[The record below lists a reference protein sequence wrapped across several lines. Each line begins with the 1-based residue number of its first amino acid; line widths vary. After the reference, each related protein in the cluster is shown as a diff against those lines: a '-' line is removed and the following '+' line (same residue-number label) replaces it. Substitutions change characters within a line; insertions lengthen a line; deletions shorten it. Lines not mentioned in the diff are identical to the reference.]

1 MIKCL
6 PEEVQTSLRSGV
18 AINSVGHCVEELI
31 LNSIDAKATCI
42 AVRVD
47 LETFKVQVVDNG
59 CGMGKE
65 DLNKVGNRY
74 FTSKCYS
81 LEDLENLKFYGFRGE
96 ALASIANM
104 ASILEISSKT
114 SKIAKTFLKL
124 FHNGKGLEVSEA
136 ELNRPSL
143 GTTVAVYNLYH
154 QLPVRRKCMD
164 STLEFE
170 RVRHKVEAL
179 SLIHPSVS
187 FSLRNEASCSM
198 VLQLPKTKDICSR
211 FSQIYGLGKSQKL
224 RQINYMSGGFK
235 IIGFISTEG
244 HYNKNIQFLYVN
256 NRLILKT
263 KLHKLIDFLLKK
275 QSVICKTKTGSL
287 ISSPA
292 RHRSGS
298 ELYGVFIINVKCQ
311 HDEYDICLEPAK
323 TLIEFRRW
331 DALLTCF
338 EEGVKAFLK
347 QEHLFIELCS
357 EDTTEF
363 NENNGFCLGNVIA
376 LKHSLPKEKDMQESF
391 KTACDNIVDSCETFN
406 LQSKSVRRKVTLT
419 KKTSDNIEPINN
431 VKEVGVY
438 SDVTGFEPVHE
449 LRSSE
454 EKHLL
459 PNKNDIISDFLK
471 FNKLP
476 EESEPHIEV
485 MSSRCPEELGIQ
497 DKSIVSEIDQHSGTL
512 LGIEK
517 HGNDVNSQQDT
528 RVQERSLDSATMG
541 CTETVE
547 HIDEFKRKCIF
558 GHNLMGKYKSEK
570 KGRESSPELNTIRGL
585 TVEHDPLKLGSTSL
599 ITHLSQH
606 QPSYKTTETNNLL
619 NRQAKLGPVSAKDMF
634 EKQLEFSEQIPS
646 SQEYVTKTNII
657 HTGNTK
663 EWLEKK
669 NVSDSLP
676 ADSTVDSVISHVK
689 KCLPVVPAD
698 SAYHL
703 GGINSSR
710 QINEFSVRLQYCGS
724 TKLSC
729 HPKLGSLDRFR
740 KYYGNLKSNASIRD
754 TEINSNEALVCS
766 RSMTV
771 ERTDLQNS
779 NICGTPTKEYVVS
792 NKGGCNCLLLLEK
805 SQHSPGET
813 LSIRKACNTS
823 PITEYS
829 QIIRKSLSGSKFTR
843 TLASK
848 LSRMKDC
855 GKDTISIK
863 PIEKSLAQTQEFS
876 DPKDK
881 NIQHLTS
888 RNFHLQST
896 YKKPQHCPSL
906 REEGAES
913 NCFASASDDQ
923 GNSMETSARADMEGT
938 DSHCFIDT
946 DGEYMISQNRQSVLC
961 NKEVDT
967 DSSCEDGIM
976 GEFTKQAVKGYES
989 QSVNMPRNMEDAT
1002 DDSNVSESEKPKSS
1016 SSKWFYQ
1023 FDASLGRM
1031 VYINK
1036 MSGLS
1041 SYKVPPEETP
1051 VACTQD
1057 LSTIAVN
1064 VIENGF
1070 QCRCHPFRS
1079 ELIVPFLPKA
1089 QKEKNLES
1097 QDFRDTQEESLQS
1110 LLSEWDNPVFAQ
1122 CPEVA
1127 LDVSSGQ
1134 ADTLAVKIHNILYPY
1149 RFTKKMIDSLQVL
1162 NQVDN
1167 KFIACLINTRTDE
1180 NECADGNLLV
1190 LVDQHAAHERVRL
1203 EQLIT
1208 DSYDKQHEALGK
1220 KKLLASTLCPPL
1232 EIEITEDQRRLL
1244 WCCHKSLE
1252 NLGLELLFP
1261 KDNPSQ
1267 ILVGKVPLCF
1277 VEREANELR
1286 RGRHTVTKRIV
1297 QEFIQEQV
1305 ELLQAT
1311 GGAQATL
1318 PLTIL
1323 KVLASQAC
1331 HGAIKFN
1338 DSLTLEESCHL
1349 MASLSSC
1356 QLPFQCAHGR
1366 PSMLPLADVDHLQQE
1381 SQPKPN
1387 LAKLRKM
1394 VKAWKL
1400 FGKEKESTVNV
1411 EASAVL

>member
-6 PEEVQTSLRSGV
+6 PGEVQTSLRSGV

-42 AVRVD
+42 AIRVD
-47 LETFKVQVVDNG
+47 LEIFKVQVVDNG
-59 CGMGKE
+59 CGMGRE

-96 ALASIANM
+96 ALASIASM

-124 FHNGKGLEVSEA
+124 FHDGKGFEVSEA

-143 GTTVAVYNLYH
+143 GTTVTVYNLYH

-164 STLEFE
+164 FTLEFE
-170 RVRHKVEAL
+170 RLRHKVQAL
-179 SLIHPSVS
+179 SLVHPSVS

-198 VLQLPKTKDICSR
+198 VLQLPKTKDMCTR

-224 RQINYMSGGFK
+224 REINYMSGGFE
-235 IIGFISTEG
+235 ITGFISSEG

-263 KLHKLIDFLLKK
+263 KLHKLIDFLLRK
-275 QSVICKTKTGSL
+275 QSIICKTKTGSL
-287 ISSPA
+287 LSSPV

-311 HDEYDICLEPAK
+311 LDEYDICLEPTK

-331 DALLTCF
+331 DALLTCL

-347 QEHLFIELCS
+347 QERLFIELCG

-363 NENNGFCLGNVIA
+363 NENNDFCLGNITA
-376 LKHSLPKEKDMQESF
+376 LKSSLLKEKGMQESF
-391 KTACDNIVDSCETFN
+391 KTACDSIVDSYETFN
-406 LQSKSVRRKVTLT
+406 LQSKSVKRKVTLT
-419 KKTSDNIEPINN
+419 KTAENIQPIND

-438 SDVTGFEPVHE
+438 SDVTGFESVHE
-449 LRSSE
+449 LQS
-454 EKHLL
+454 KDKCLL

-471 FNKLP
+471 FKKLP
-476 EESEPHIEV
+476 EESKLQIDV
-485 MSSRCPEELGIQ
+485 MNSKYPEKHGIQ
-497 DKSIVSEIDQHSGTL
+497 DQSIVSETDQHSGIL
-512 LGIEK
+512 LCTEN
-517 HGNDVNSQQDT
+517 HGKDANSQQDAG
-528 RVQERSLDSATMG
+528 VQERSPDSTAVE
-541 CTETVE
+541 CTEIVD
-547 HIDEFKRKCIF
+547 HIDEFKSKYNFENI
-558 GHNLMGKYKSEK
+558 LMGK
-570 KGRESSPELNTIRGL
+570 LNTARRL
-585 TVEHDPLKLGSTSL
+585 TVEHDPLKPS
-599 ITHLSQH
+599 SQNIIAYLAQN
-606 QPSYKTTETNNLL
+606 QPPYKTMDSSNLL
-619 NRQAKLGPVSAKDMF
+619 NRQTKLGPVSAKDTS

-646 SQEYVTKTNII
+646 SLEYMTKTNII
-657 HTGNTK
+657 HTRNTK

-669 NVSDSLP
+669 GTSASLP
-676 ADSTVDSVISHVK
+676 ADSTVHSVISHVK
-689 KCLPVVPAD
+689 GYMPVVPAD
-698 SAYHL
+698 SVNHL
-703 GGINSSR
+703 GGLNSSR
-710 QINEFSVRLQYCGS
+710 QINDVSVRLQYCDS
-724 TKLSC
+724 TKLYC

-740 KYYGNLKSNASIRD
+740 KYYGNLKRNASIRG
-754 TEINSNEALVCS
+754 TEIRNSNEAPVCS
-766 RSMTV
+766 RSMAGDT
-771 ERTDLQNS
+771 TDLQ
-779 NICGTPTKEYVVS
+779 NICGTPTKEYIES
-792 NKGGCNCLLLLEK
+792 NNNDYNCLPLLEK
-805 SQHSPGET
+805 SQHSPEENM
-813 LSIRKACNTS
+813 SIRKAFSTS
-823 PITEYS
+823 TITEYS
-829 QIIRKSLSGSKFTR
+829 QKVRKSPPGSNCTR

-848 LSRMKDC
+848 VSRMKECD
-855 GKDTISIK
+855 KDVMSTQ
-863 PIEKSLAQTQEFS
+863 PIEISLAQTEG
-876 DPKDK
+876 PKDK

-888 RNFHLQST
+888 STHLQNT
-896 YKKPQHCPSL
+896 YKKSQHCLSI
-906 REEGAES
+906 RKEEAES
-913 NCFASASDDQ
+913 NCFTSVSDKQDK
-923 GNSMETSARADMEGT
+923 SMGTSSARADGEGT
-938 DSHCFIDT
+938 IDHCFIDT
-946 DGEYMISQNRQSVLC
+946 DGEYTIAQNRHSVLC
-961 NKEVDT
+961 NKVDT
-967 DSSCEDGIM
+967 DSSYEDASVM
-976 GEFTKQAVKGYES
+976 GEFTKQAVKCNE
-989 QSVNMPRNMEDAT
+989 QSINVPRNMEKNT
-1002 DDSNVSESEKPKSS
+1002 DDSSVSEKPKFSP
-1016 SSKWFYQ
+1016 SKWFYQ

-1031 VYINK
+1031 VFINK

-1041 SYKVPPEETP
+1041 SYRAPPEEAS

-1057 LSTIAVN
+1057 LSTMAVN
-1064 VIENGF
+1064 VIEN
-1070 QCRCHPFRS
+1070 
-1079 ELIVPFLPKA
+1079 
-1089 QKEKNLES
+1089 
-1097 QDFRDTQEESLQS
+1097 DTQEESLQG

-1122 CPEVA
+1122 YPEVA

-1167 KFIACLINTRTDE
+1167 KFIACLMNTREEE
-1180 NECADGNLLV
+1180 NERADGNLLV

-1232 EIEITEDQRRLL
+1232 EIEVTEDQRRLL

-1261 KDNPSQ
+1261 KNNLSQ

-1297 QEFIQEQV
+1297 QELIQEQI
-1305 ELLQAT
+1305 ELLQTT

-1331 HGAIKFN
+1331 HV
-1338 DSLTLEESCHL
+1338 
-1349 MASLSSC
+1349 ASSV
-1356 QLPFQCAHGR
+1356 Q
-1366 PSMLPLADVDHLQQE
+1366 PLRAPYHKI
-1381 SQPKPN
+1381 PKQN
-1387 LAKLRKM
+1387 TIFL
-1394 VKAWKL
+1394 
-1400 FGKEKESTVNV
+1400 
-1411 EASAVL
+1411 

>member
-1 MIKCL
+1 MIRCL

-42 AVRVD
+42 AIRVD

-59 CGMGKE
+59 CGMGRE
-65 DLNKVGNRY
+65 DLNNVGNRY

-96 ALASIANM
+96 ALASIASM
-104 ASILEISSKT
+104 ASILEILSRT
-114 SKIAKTFLKL
+114 SRTAKTFLKL

-143 GTTVAVYNLYH
+143 GTTVTVYNLYH
-154 QLPVRRKCMD
+154 QLPVRRKCMNF
-164 STLEFE
+164 TLEFE
-170 RVRHKVEAL
+170 RLRHKVEAL
-179 SLIHPSVS
+179 SLVHPSVS
-187 FSLRNEASCSM
+187 FSLRNEAFCSM
-198 VLQLPKTKDICSR
+198 VLQLPKTKDMCTR

-224 RQINYMSGGFK
+224 REINYRSAGFE
-235 IIGFISTEG
+235 IMGFISSEG

-263 KLHKLIDFLLKK
+263 KLHKLIAFLLRK

-287 ISSPA
+287 LSSPV

-298 ELYGVFIINVKCQ
+298 ELHGVFIINVKCQ

-331 DALLTCF
+331 NALLTCL

-347 QEHLFIELCS
+347 QEHLFIELCG
-357 EDTTEF
+357 EDITDF
-363 NENNGFCLGNVIA
+363 NENNDFCLGNPTA
-376 LKHSLPKEKDMQESF
+376 LQSSLPKEKNIQETF
-391 KTACDNIVDSCETFN
+391 KSACDNIVESYETFN
-406 LQSKSVRRKVTLT
+406 LQSKSVRRKATLT
-419 KKTSDNIEPINN
+419 KKIQDDIQPINN

-438 SDVTGFEPVHE
+438 SDVTGFESVHE
-449 LRSSE
+449 LRSN
-454 EKHLL
+454 KDKYLL
-459 PNKNDIISDFLK
+459 PNKKDINSDFLK
-471 FNKLP
+471 FSKFP
-476 EESEPHIEV
+476 EESELHIDV
-485 MSSRCPEELGIQ
+485 MSSKWPEELGIQ
-497 DKSIVSEIDQHSGTL
+497 DKILETDQHSDTL
-512 LGIEK
+512 LCTEN
-517 HGNDVNSQQDT
+517 HGKKDANSQQDT
-528 RVQERSLDSATMG
+528 VIQERSPDLDNMG
-541 CTETVE
+541 CNENE
-547 HIDEFKRKCIF
+547 KHDECKSKYIF
-558 GHNLMGKYKSEK
+558 GHSMMGKCKLGK
-570 KGRESSPELNTIRGL
+570 KGRESFTDLNIARGL
-585 TVEHDPLKLGSTSL
+585 MVEQDPLKLGSEN
-599 ITHLSQH
+599 ITAYLLQN
-606 QPSYKTTETNNLL
+606 QPSYKTIESSNLL
-619 NRQAKLGPVSAKDMF
+619 NRQAKLGPVTAKDIF

-646 SQEYVTKTNII
+646 SLENMTKTNII
-657 HTGNTK
+657 HIGNTK
-663 EWLEKK
+663 EWLKK
-669 NVSDSLP
+669 KSISASLP
-676 ADSTVDSVISHVK
+676 ADSTTHSVISHVK
-689 KCLPVVPAD
+689 EYMPVVPAD
-698 SAYHL
+698 SVIHL
-703 GGINSSR
+703 DDINSRR
-710 QINEFSVRLQYCGS
+710 QINDISVRAQYCDS

-729 HPKLGSLDRFR
+729 HSKLGSLDRFR
-740 KYYGNLKSNASIRD
+740 KYYGNLKRNASIKD
-754 TEINSNEALVCS
+754 TEIRNSDEAAVCS
-766 RSMTV
+766 GSMAGD
-771 ERTDLQNS
+771 RTDLQN
-779 NICGTPTKEYVVS
+779 ICETPTKEYIES
-792 NKGGCNCLLLLEK
+792 NNNNGCNSLLPLEK
-805 SQHSPGET
+805 SQHSPEEN
-813 LSIRKACNTS
+813 LSIRKAFSSNT
-823 PITEYS
+823 ITEYS
-829 QIIRKSLSGSKFTR
+829 QKVRKSLSGSNCTR

-848 LSRMKDC
+848 VSRMKECD
-855 GKDTISIK
+855 KDVIRMQ
-863 PIEKSLAQTQEFS
+863 PIDKSSAQTEVCS
-876 DPKDK
+876 DPTDK

-888 RNFHLQST
+888 ITHLQNT
-896 YKKPQHCPSL
+896 YKKSQHCPSI
-906 REEGAES
+906 REEEEES
-913 NCFASASDDQ
+913 NCFASASDKQ
-923 GNSMETSARADMEGT
+923 GNSMGARADMEGT
-938 DSHCFIDT
+938 VSHCFIDT
-946 DGEYMISQNRQSVLC
+946 DGEYTISQNRHSVLY
-961 NKEVDT
+961 NKVDT
-967 DSSCEDGIM
+967 DSSCEDASIE
-976 GEFTKQAVKGYES
+976 GEFTKQASKCNEL
-989 QSVNMPRNMEDAT
+989 QSINVPGNMEKNT
-1002 DDSNVSESEKPKSS
+1002 EDSCMSEKPKFSP
-1016 SSKWFYQ
+1016 SKWFYK
-1023 FDASLGRM
+1023 FDVSLGRM
-1031 VYINK
+1031 VFINK

-1041 SYKVPPEETP
+1041 SYIAPPEETS

-1064 VIENGF
+1064 VIEKGF

-1079 ELIVPFLPKA
+1079 EVIVPFLPKA
-1089 QKEKNLES
+1089 QKERSLES
-1097 QDFRDTQEESLQS
+1097 QDYRDAQGESLQG
-1110 LLSEWDNPVFAQ
+1110 LLSEWANPVFAQ

-1167 KFIACLINTRTDE
+1167 KFIACLINTREDE
-1180 NECADGNLLV
+1180 SEHADGNLLV

-1232 EIEITEDQRRLL
+1232 EIEVTEDQRRLL
-1244 WCCHKSLE
+1244 WCCHKNLE

-1261 KDNPSQ
+1261 KNNLSQ

-1277 VEREANELR
+1277 VEKEANELR

-1297 QEFIQEQV
+1297 QELIQEQI
-1305 ELLQAT
+1305 ELLQTT

-1338 DSLTLEESCHL
+1338 DSLTFDESCHL
-1349 MASLSSC
+1349 MASLSCC

-1381 SQPKPN
+1381 NKPKPN

>member
-6 PEEVQTSLRSGV
+6 PGEVQTSLRSGV

-42 AVRVD
+42 AIRVD

-59 CGMGKE
+59 CGMGRE

-96 ALASIANM
+96 ALASIASM

-136 ELNRPSL
+136 EVNRPSL
-143 GTTVAVYNLYH
+143 GTTVTVYNLYH

-164 STLEFE
+164 FTLEFE
-170 RVRHKVEAL
+170 RLRHKVQAL
-179 SLIHPSVS
+179 SLVHPSVS

-198 VLQLPKTKDICSR
+198 VLQLPKTKDMCTR

-224 RQINYMSGGFK
+224 REINYISGGFELT
-235 IIGFISTEG
+235 GFISSEG

-263 KLHKLIDFLLKK
+263 KLHKLIDFLLRK

-287 ISSPA
+287 LSSPV

-311 HDEYDICLEPAK
+311 LDEYDICLEPTK

-347 QEHLFIELCS
+347 QEHLFIELCG
-357 EDTTEF
+357 EDATEF
-363 NENNGFCLGNVIA
+363 NENNDFCLGNTTA
-376 LKHSLPKEKDMQESF
+376 LKSSLPKEKGMQESF
-391 KTACDNIVDSCETFN
+391 KTACDNIVDSYETFN
-406 LQSKSVRRKVTLT
+406 LQSKSVRRKITLT
-419 KKTSDNIEPINN
+419 KKTGDNIQPINN

-438 SDVTGFEPVHE
+438 SDVTGFESVHE
-449 LRSSE
+449 LQS
-454 EKHLL
+454 KDKYLL
-459 PNKNDIISDFLK
+459 PNKNDISDFLK

-476 EESEPHIEV
+476 EESKLQIDV
-485 MSSRCPEELGIQ
+485 MSSKYPEKLDIQ
-497 DKSIVSEIDQHSGTL
+497 DQSIVSETDQHSGTL
-512 LGIEK
+512 LCIEN
-517 HGNDVNSQQDT
+517 HGKDANSQQDAG
-528 RVQERSLDSATMG
+528 VQERSPDSAAVE
-541 CTETVE
+541 CTEIVE
-547 HIDEFKRKCIF
+547 HIDEFKSKYIF
-558 GHNLMGKYKSEK
+558 GNISMGKCKSEK
-570 KGRESSPELNTIRGL
+570 KGRELNTARRL
-585 TVEHDPLKLGSTSL
+585 TVEHDPLKA
-599 ITHLSQH
+599 QY
-606 QPSYKTTETNNLL
+606 QPPYKTMDSSNLL
-619 NRQAKLGPVSAKDMF
+619 NRHTKLGPVSAKDMS

-646 SQEYVTKTNII
+646 SLEYMTKTNII
-657 HTGNTK
+657 HTRNTK

-669 NVSDSLP
+669 STSASLP
-676 ADSTVDSVISHVK
+676 ADSTVHSVISHVK
-689 KCLPVVPAD
+689 GYMPAVAAD
-698 SAYHL
+698 SVNHIG

-710 QINEFSVRLQYCGS
+710 QINDVSVRLQYCDS
-724 TKLSC
+724 TKLNC

-740 KYYGNLKSNASIRD
+740 KYYGNLKRNASVGG
-754 TEINSNEALVCS
+754 TEIRNSNEAPVCS
-766 RSMTV
+766 KSITGDT
-771 ERTDLQNS
+771 TDLQS
-779 NICGTPTKEYVVS
+779 ICGTPTKEYIES
-792 NKGGCNCLLLLEK
+792 NNNDCNCLLPLEK
-805 SQHSPGET
+805 SQHFPEENM
-813 LSIRKACNTS
+813 SIRKAFSTS
-823 PITEYS
+823 TITEYS
-829 QIIRKSLSGSKFTR
+829 QKVRKSLSGSNCTR

-848 LSRMKDC
+848 VSRMKECD
-855 GKDTISIK
+855 KDVTSTQ
-863 PIEKSLAQTQEFS
+863 PIEISLAQTEVCS
-876 DPKDK
+876 GPKDK
-881 NIQHLTS
+881 NIQRLTS
-888 RNFHLQST
+888 STHLQNT
-896 YKKPQHCPSL
+896 YKKSQHCPST
-906 REEGAES
+906 RKEETES
-913 NCFASASDDQ
+913 NCFASDKQDK
-923 GNSMETSARADMEGT
+923 SMGILSVRADTEGT
-938 DSHCFIDT
+938 IDHCFIDT
-946 DGEYMISQNRQSVLC
+946 DGEYTIAQNRHSVQC
-961 NKEVDT
+961 NKVDT
-967 DSSCEDGIM
+967 DSSHKNASVM
-976 GEFTKQAVKGYES
+976 GEFTKQAVRCNEL
-989 QSVNMPRNMEDAT
+989 QSVNMPRNMEKNT
-1002 DDSNVSESEKPKSS
+1002 DDSSVNEKPKFSP
-1016 SSKWFYQ
+1016 SKWFYQ
-1023 FDASLGRM
+1023 FDTSLGRM
-1031 VYINK
+1031 VFINK

-1041 SYKVPPEETP
+1041 SYRAPPEETS

-1057 LSTIAVN
+1057 LSTMAVN

-1070 QCRCHPFRS
+1070 QCRSHPFRS

-1089 QKEKNLES
+1089 QKERSLES
-1097 QDFRDTQEESLQS
+1097 QDYRDTQEESLQG

-1122 CPEVA
+1122 YPEVA

-1167 KFIACLINTRTDE
+1167 KFIACLMNTREEE
-1180 NECADGNLLV
+1180 NKSADGNLLV

-1232 EIEITEDQRRLL
+1232 EIEVTENQRRLL

-1261 KDNPSQ
+1261 KNNLSQ

-1297 QEFIQEQV
+1297 QELIQEQI
-1305 ELLQAT
+1305 ELLQTT

-1338 DSLTLEESCHL
+1338 DSLTLDESCHL
-1349 MASLSSC
+1349 MASLSCC

-1366 PSMLPLADVDHLQQE
+1366 PSMMPLADVDHLQQE

-1400 FGKEKESTVNV
+1400 FGKEKESTFEV

>member
-42 AVRVD
+42 AIRVD

-59 CGMGKE
+59 CGLGRE

-96 ALASIANM
+96 ALASIASM
-104 ASILEISSKT
+104 ASILEISSRT
-114 SKIAKTFLKL
+114 SRIAKTFLKL

-143 GTTVAVYNLYH
+143 GTTVTVYNLYH

-164 STLEFE
+164 FTLEFE
-170 RVRHKVEAL
+170 RLRHKVEAL
-179 SLIHPSVS
+179 SFVHPSVS

-198 VLQLPKTKDICSR
+198 MLQLPKTKDMRTR

-224 RQINYMSGGFK
+224 REINYRSGGFE
-235 IIGFISTEG
+235 IMGFISSEG

-263 KLHKLIDFLLKK
+263 KLHKLIDFLLRK

-287 ISSPA
+287 LSSPV

-298 ELYGVFIINVKCQ
+298 ELHGVFIINVKCQ

-331 DALLTCF
+331 NALLTCL

-357 EDTTEF
+357 EDTTDF
-363 NENNGFCLGNVIA
+363 NENNDFCLGNTIA
-376 LKHSLPKEKDMQESF
+376 LQSSLPKEKDIQESF
-391 KTACDNIVDSCETFN
+391 KSACDNIVESYETFN
-406 LQSKSVRRKVTLT
+406 LQSKSVKRKVTLT
-419 KKTSDNIEPINN
+419 KKRPDNIQPINN

-438 SDVTGFEPVHE
+438 SDVTGFESVHE
-449 LRSSE
+449 LRSS
-454 EKHLL
+454 KDKYLL
-459 PNKNDIISDFLK
+459 PNKNDISDFLK
-471 FNKLP
+471 LNKFP
-476 EESEPHIEV
+476 EESELHIDV
-485 MSSRCPEELGIQ
+485 MSSKCPGELDIQ
-497 DKSIVSEIDQHSGTL
+497 DKISETDQHSDTL
-512 LGIEK
+512 LCTEN
-517 HGNDVNSQQDT
+517 HGKKDANSQQDAGI
-528 RVQERSLDSATMG
+528 QERSPDLDIVR
-541 CTETVE
+541 CTEIE
-547 HIDEFKRKCIF
+547 KHIDEFKSKYIF
-558 GHNLMGKYKSEK
+558 GHSMMEKCKLEK
-570 KGRESSPELNTIRGL
+570 KSKESFIELNIDRGL
-585 TVEHDPLKLGSTSL
+585 MVEQNSLGSEN
-599 ITHLSQH
+599 ITAYLPQN
-606 QPSYKTTETNNLL
+606 QPSYKATESSNLL
-619 NRQAKLGPVSAKDMF
+619 NRQAKLGPVSATDIF

-646 SQEYVTKTNII
+646 SLEYMTKTNI

-663 EWLEKK
+663 EWLKK
-669 NVSDSLP
+669 KSTSASLP
-676 ADSTVDSVISHVK
+676 ADSTVRSVISHMK
-689 KCLPVVPAD
+689 GYMPVVPAD
-698 SAYHL
+698 SVNHL
-703 GGINSSR
+703 DDINSSR
-710 QINEFSVRLQYCGS
+710 QISDISVRVQYCDS

-729 HPKLGSLDRFR
+729 HSKLGSLDRFR
-740 KYYGNLKSNASIRD
+740 KYYGNLKKNASIKD
-754 TEINSNEALVCS
+754 TEIRNSDEAPVCS
-766 RSMTV
+766 GSMAGD
-771 ERTDLQNS
+771 RTNLQI
-779 NICGTPTKEYVVS
+779 ICETPTKEYIES
-792 NKGGCNCLLLLEK
+792 NNNGFNCFLPLEK
-805 SQHSPGET
+805 SQHSPEEN
-813 LSIRKACNTS
+813 LAIRKAFSTNT
-823 PITEYS
+823 ITKYS
-829 QIIRKSLSGSKFTR
+829 HKVRKSLSGSNCTR

-848 LSRMKDC
+848 VSRMKECD
-855 GKDTISIK
+855 KDVISMQ
-863 PIEKSLAQTQEFS
+863 PIEKSSVQTEVCS

-881 NIQHLTS
+881 SIQHFTS
-888 RNFHLQST
+888 RSTHLQNT
-896 YKKPQHCPSL
+896 HKKSQHCLSI
-906 REEGAES
+906 REEEEES
-913 NCFASASDDQ
+913 NCFASASDKQ
-923 GNSMETSARADMEGT
+923 GNSMGTLSARADVEGT
-938 DSHCFIDT
+938 VSHCFIDT
-946 DGEYMISQNRQSVLC
+946 DGEYTISENRHSVLC
-961 NKEVDT
+961 NKVDT
-967 DSSCEDGIM
+967 DNSCEDASIM
-976 GEFTKQAVKGYES
+976 GEFTKEAAKCNEF
-989 QSVNMPRNMEDAT
+989 QSVNVPGNMEKNT
-1002 DDSNVSESEKPKSS
+1002 DDSSVNEKPKFSPS
-1016 SSKWFYQ
+1016 EWFYK

-1031 VYINK
+1031 VFINK

-1041 SYKVPPEETP
+1041 SYSAPPEETS

-1079 ELIVPFLPKA
+1079 EVIVPFLPKA
-1089 QKEKNLES
+1089 QKERSLES
-1097 QDFRDTQEESLQS
+1097 QDYRDAQEESLQG

-1167 KFIACLINTRTDE
+1167 KFIACLMNTREDE
-1180 NECADGNLLV
+1180 NEHADGNLLV

-1203 EQLIT
+1203 EQLIA

-1220 KKLLASTLCPPL
+1220 KKLLSSTLSPPL
-1232 EIEITEDQRRLL
+1232 EIDVTEDQRRLL

-1261 KDNPSQ
+1261 KNNLSQ

-1286 RGRHTVTKRIV
+1286 RGRHTVTKGIV
-1297 QEFIQEQV
+1297 QELIQEQI
-1305 ELLQAT
+1305 ELLQTT
-1311 GGAQATL
+1311 GGAQGTL

-1338 DSLTLEESCHL
+1338 DSLTFDESCHL
-1349 MASLSSC
+1349 MASLSCC

-1400 FGKEKESTVNV
+1400 FGKEKESTVEV
-1411 EASAVL
+1411 EASTVLPV

>member
-6 PEEVQTSLRSGV
+6 PEEIQTSLRSGV

-59 CGMGKE
+59 CGMGRE

-96 ALASIANM
+96 ALASIASM
-104 ASILEISSKT
+104 ASILEISSRT
-114 SKIAKTFLKL
+114 SRIAKTFLKL

-136 ELNRPSL
+136 ELSRPSL
-143 GTTVAVYNLYH
+143 GTTVTVYSLYH

-164 STLEFE
+164 FTLEFE

-179 SLIHPSVS
+179 SLVHPSVS

-198 VLQLPKTKDICSR
+198 VLQLPKTKNMCTR

-224 RQINYMSGGFK
+224 LEINYRSGGFE
-235 IIGFISTEG
+235 IMGFISSEG
-244 HYNKNIQFLYVN
+244 HYNKNIQFLYIN

-263 KLHKLIDFLLKK
+263 KLHKLIDFLLRK

-287 ISSPA
+287 LSSPV
-292 RHRSGS
+292 RYRSGS
-298 ELYGVFIINVKCQ
+298 ELHGAFIINVKCQ

-331 DALLTCF
+331 DALLTCV

-357 EDTTEF
+357 EATTDF
-363 NENNGFCLGNVIA
+363 NENNDFCLDNIA
-376 LKHSLPKEKDMQESF
+376 LQSSLPKEKDMQESF
-391 KTACDNIVDSCETFN
+391 KSTCDNIAESYETFN
-406 LQSKSVRRKVTLT
+406 LQSKSVRRKVT
-419 KKTSDNIEPINN
+419 KKIPDNIQPINN

-438 SDVTGFEPVHE
+438 SNVTGFESFHE
-449 LRSSE
+449 LRSS
-454 EKHLL
+454 KDLL

-471 FNKLP
+471 FNKVP
-476 EESEPHIEV
+476 EESELHIDV
-485 MSSRCPEELGIQ
+485 MRSKCPEELGTQ
-497 DKSIVSEIDQHSGTL
+497 DKISETDHHSDTL
-512 LGIEK
+512 LCTED
-517 HGNDVNSQQDT
+517 HGKNTNSQQDAGI
-528 RVQERSLDSATMG
+528 QERSPDSDTVG
-541 CTETVE
+541 CTEIE
-547 HIDEFKRKCIF
+547 KHIDEFKSKYIF
-558 GHNLMGKYKSEK
+558 GHSMLGKCKSEK
-570 KGRESSPELNTIRGL
+570 KGRKSFTKLNIARGL
-585 TVEHDPLKLGSTSL
+585 MVEHDPLKLASEN
-599 ITHLSQH
+599 ITAYLPQN
-606 QPSYKTTETNNLL
+606 QPSYRTTESSSLL

-646 SQEYVTKTNII
+646 SLEYMTKTNII

-669 NVSDSLP
+669 STSVSLP
-676 ADSTVDSVISHVK
+676 SDSTVHSVISHAKGYMLVA
-689 KCLPVVPAD
+689 PAD
-698 SAYHL
+698 SVNHL
-703 GGINSSR
+703 SDMNSNS
-710 QINEFSVRLQYCGS
+710 QINDVSVRVQYCDS

-729 HPKLGSLDRFR
+729 HSKLGSLDRFR
-740 KYYGNLKSNASIRD
+740 KYYGNLKRNASIKG
-754 TEINSNEALVCS
+754 TKTNSNEAPVYS
-766 RSMTV
+766 KSMASD
-771 ERTDLQNS
+771 RTDLQS
-779 NICGTPTKEYVVS
+779 ICETPTKEYIES
-792 NKGGCNCLLLLEK
+792 NNNRCNCLLPLEK
-805 SQHSPGET
+805 SQHSPEEN
-813 LSIRKACNTS
+813 LSIRKAFSSST
-823 PITEYS
+823 IIEYS
-829 QIIRKSLSGSKFTR
+829 QKVRKSLSGSNCTR

-848 LSRMKDC
+848 VSRMKECDQ
-855 GKDTISIK
+855 DVISTE
-863 PIEKSLAQTQEFS
+863 PIDKSSAQTEVCS
-876 DPKDK
+876 GPEVK
-881 NIQHLTS
+881 NIQRLIS
-888 RNFHLQST
+888 RSTYSQNT
-896 YKKPQHCPSL
+896 YKKSQHCPSI
-906 REEGAES
+906 RQEETES
-913 NCFASASDDQ
+913 NWFATASDKQ
-923 GNSMETSARADMEGT
+923 VNSMGTLNARADVEET

-946 DGEYMISQNRQSVLC
+946 DGEYTFSPNRHSVLC
-961 NKEVDT
+961 NKVDT
-967 DSSCEDGIM
+967 DSSCEDSSIM
-976 GEFTKQAVKGYES
+976 GEFTKQAAKCNEL
-989 QSVNMPRNMEDAT
+989 QSVNVPGNMEKNT
-1002 DDSNVSESEKPKSS
+1002 DDSSVSEKPKFNPSE
-1016 SSKWFYQ
+1016 WFYK

-1031 VYINK
+1031 VFINK

-1041 SYKVPPEETP
+1041 SYTAPPEETS
-1051 VACTQD
+1051 VACTKD

-1064 VIENGF
+1064 VIESGL

-1079 ELIVPFLPKA
+1079 EVVVPFLPNA
-1089 QKEKNLES
+1089 QKERSLEN
-1097 QDFRDTQEESLQS
+1097 QDYRDAQEESLQG
-1110 LLSEWDNPVFAQ
+1110 LLSEWDNPVFARY
-1122 CPEVA
+1122 PEVA

-1167 KFIACLINTRTDE
+1167 KFIACLINTREDE
-1180 NECADGNLLV
+1180 NEHADGNLLV

-1203 EQLIT
+1203 EQLIR

-1220 KKLLASTLCPPL
+1220 KKLLASTLSPPL
-1232 EIEITEDQRRLL
+1232 EIDVTEDQRRLL

-1261 KDNPSQ
+1261 ENNLSQ

-1277 VEREANELR
+1277 MEKEANELR

-1297 QEFIQEQV
+1297 QELIQEQI
-1305 ELLQAT
+1305 ELLQTT
-1311 GGAQATL
+1311 GGSQATL
-1318 PLTIL
+1318 PLTIM

-1338 DSLTLEESCHL
+1338 DSLTFDESCHL
-1349 MASLSSC
+1349 MASLSCC

-1400 FGKEKESTVNV
+1400 FGKEKESTAKV
-1411 EASAVL
+1411 EASTVL

>member
-42 AVRVD
+42 AIRVD
-47 LETFKVQVVDNG
+47 LDTFKVQVVDNG
-59 CGMGKE
+59 CGMGRE

-104 ASILEISSKT
+104 ASILEISSKR

-136 ELNRPSL
+136 GLNRPSL
-143 GTTVAVYNLYH
+143 GTTVTLYNLYH

-179 SLIHPSVS
+179 SLVHPCVS

-198 VLQLPKTKDICSR
+198 VLQLPKTKDMCSR

-224 RQINYMSGGFK
+224 RGINYMSGGFE
-235 IIGFISTEG
+235 IMGFISSEG

-263 KLHKLIDFLLKK
+263 KLHKLIDFLLRK
-275 QSVICKTKTGSL
+275 QSLICKTKTGSL
-287 ISSPA
+287 ISSPS
-292 RHRSGS
+292 RYRSGS
-298 ELYGVFIINVKCQ
+298 ELYGVFIINVKCR

-331 DALLTCF
+331 DAVLTCF

-347 QEHLFIELCS
+347 QEHLFIELCG

-363 NENNGFCLGNVIA
+363 NENNGFCLGNIIA
-376 LKHSLPKEKDMQESF
+376 LKPSLPKEKDVQESF
-391 KTACDNIVDSCETFN
+391 KTACDNIVDSYERFN

-419 KKTSDNIEPINN
+419 KKTSDNIEPINS
-431 VKEVGVY
+431 VTEVGVY
-438 SDVTGFEPVHE
+438 SDVIGFEPVHE
-449 LRSSE
+449 LRNSKE
-454 EKHLL
+454 QHLL
-459 PNKNDIISDFLK
+459 PDKNDIVSDFLK

-476 EESEPHIEV
+476 EESEPHTENTN
-485 MSSRCPEELGIQ
+485 SKCPEELGIQ
-497 DKSIVSEIDQHSGTL
+497 GKSIVSETDQDSGTL
-512 LGIEK
+512 LCTEK
-517 HGNDVNSQQDT
+517 HGKDVNSQQDT
-528 RVQERSLDSATMG
+528 GGQERSPDSTTVG

-547 HIDEFKRKCIF
+547 HIDEFKNKCVV
-558 GHNLMGKYKSEK
+558 GHSLMGKYESEK
-570 KGRESSPELNTIRGL
+570 KGRESSTELNTTRGL
-585 TVEHDPLKLGSTSL
+585 IVKHSPLKLGSTSI
-599 ITHLSQH
+599 ITHLLQN
-606 QPSYKTTETNNLL
+606 QPPYKTTETNNLL

-634 EKQLEFSEQIPS
+634 EKQLEFSEQIAS
-646 SQEYVTKTNII
+646 SQEYMRKTHII

-663 EWLEKK
+663 EWREKK
-669 NVSDSLP
+669 NVSASLP

-689 KCLPVVPAD
+689 KCMYGVPAD
-698 SAYHL
+698 TAYHL
-703 GGINSSR
+703 GGTNSSR

-740 KYYGNLKSNASIRD
+740 KYYGNLKRNASIRD
-754 TEINSNEALVCS
+754 TEIKNSNEELVCS
-766 RSMTV
+766 RSMAG
-771 ERTDLQNS
+771 EKTDLQNC
-779 NICGTPTKEYVVS
+779 NICETPTKEYFVS
-792 NKGGCNCLLLLEK
+792 NNSSCTCLLLEK
-805 SQHSPGET
+805 SQHSPEET
-813 LSIRKACNTS
+813 LSIRKGFNTS
-823 PITEYS
+823 PTTEYS

-848 LSRMKDC
+848 VSRMKDC
-855 GKDTISIK
+855 GKDAISTK
-863 PIEKSLAQTQEFS
+863 PIEKSLAQTQVCS

-881 NIQHLTS
+881 NVQHLTS
-888 RNFHLQST
+888 RNTHLQST
-896 YKKPQHCPSL
+896 YEKPQYCPSL
-906 REEGAES
+906 REEGVEN
-913 NCFASASDDQ
+913 NCFASASDEQ
-923 GNSMETSARADMEGT
+923 GNSMGTSSARADVDESA
-938 DSHCFIDT
+938 SHCFIDT
-946 DGEYMISQNRQSVLC
+946 DGEYMISQNKQSVLC
-961 NKEVDT
+961 NEEVDT
-967 DSSCEDGIM
+967 DISCEDASIM
-976 GEFTKQAVKGYES
+976 GEFTKQTVKGYEL
-989 QSVNMPRNMEDAT
+989 QSVNLPRNMEDAT
-1002 DDSNVSESEKPKSS
+1002 DDSSVSESEQPKPSP
-1016 SSKWFYQ
+1016 SKWFYQ

-1041 SYKVPPEETP
+1041 SYRAPPEEAP

-1064 VIENGF
+1064 VIEN
-1070 QCRCHPFRS
+1070 
-1079 ELIVPFLPKA
+1079 
-1089 QKEKNLES
+1089 
-1097 QDFRDTQEESLQS
+1097 DTQEESLQD

-1167 KFIACLINTRTDE
+1167 KFIACLINTRADE
-1180 NECADGNLLV
+1180 SERADGNLLV

-1252 NLGLELLFP
+1252 NLGLELTFP
-1261 KDNPSQ
+1261 KNNPSQ

-1297 QEFIQEQV
+1297 QELIQEQV

-1311 GGAQATL
+1311 GGTQATL

-1331 HGAIKFN
+1331 HGAVKFN

-1349 MASLSSC
+1349 MASLSCC

-1381 SQPKPN
+1381 SQLKPN
-1387 LAKLRKM
+1387 LAKLRKI

-1400 FGKEKESTVNV
+1400 FGKEKESALKD